1 MSERNRSW
9 PCRRHGLSPFT
20 HELTY
25 TIENVLAKI
34 NAELSTLAE
43 TLEEVRIASEAADID
58 RVQIDGHEYLSIPRG
73 FVL

>member
-1 MSERNRSW
+1 M
-9 PCRRHGLSPFT
+9 
-20 HELTY
+20 TY

-73 FVL
+73 FVP